1 MMKLEQKI
9 ENLKTMLK
17 SVDSPT
23 LGSKQDEGKQLT
35 EEEVLEKEAEYL
47 KDTISKM
54 GLNEDNSSKLQNLF
68 KKVLNKPASPNTAKD
83 KTEVERQEL
92 TKVEAASC
100 FLSDHSPIILS
111 TVSCNFGARPFRI
124 FDSWIGK
131 PGFEEVVTEALNGAD
146 VPIGPPDV
154 LLMRKLGNMIVK
166 VKAWRDEMLKNS
178 SEEVSAALVD
188 LEAMEAAMEVRDLTE
203 EDEWILSQ
211 SKKILKEDEERK
223 NRDFKQRSRL
233 RWVKDGDEN
242 SKFIHLMINS
252 RKANNVIHGL
262 NIDGVWVSKPSLVKK
277 EVFGFFKKKF
287 VEDCDIRPHLTC
299 HYIKKITST
308 EALEL
313 EARFSSLEI
322 KKIDFCNILSEFYD
336 SGKINVGCGSSFIAL
351 IPKVKD
357 PLGLKD
363 YHPISLVGIVNKV
376 ISKLLANRLK
386 KVLDSIISP
395 SQSAFISGR
404 YILDGPLV
412 VNEVLRWSKKAKKK
426 GIISSAWASV
436 LVNGAPTFEFKCQ
449 KGMRQGDL
457 ISPFLFVI
465 VMEALSCMINKVCGL
480 GIVRSVDLPEDGPS
494 VSHLFYA
501 DDAII
506 IGDWSR
512 DNIKNFIRILKCF
525 HLCLGLYINFGK
537 SNLFGVGMSFEDI
550 EGMAAV
556 VGCKA
561 ESFPCKYLGLTVGA
575 NMNRINNWRP
585 VYDIFEKRLSLWK
598 ASCLSI
604 GGRVTLIRSVLE
616 SLPTYYFSLYRAHVK
631 VVEDLESLI
640 RRFLWGGSSMDKK
653 LHWVAWDRVASPKK
667 MGDLGLH
674 RLNDVN
680 TALLSKRGWRF
691 KTEKD
696 NLWVRV
702 IKAIHSGGSD
712 WDFLPTKK
720 ALGGV
725 WHSIVSVLKKP
736 IVGDVYLRNKDFS
749 DWYVMEWC
757 NWVPLKCNI
766 FAWRADMD
774 RIPTVEAL
782 ARRGV
787 SIEDGGCSFCND
799 GPDSVS
805 HIFTACPLALG
816 LWEKISFWCRV
827 RNFFVFSFRDLL
839 DIPLLGGR
847 RKSEKVALHGIII
860 TACWLLWK
868 ARNNLRFNGKMC
880 NVEDIFSEV
889 RALSYLWFEHRAK
902 NGLLV

>member
-1 MMKLEQKI
+1 
-9 ENLKTMLK
+9 
-17 SVDSPT
+17 
-23 LGSKQDEGKQLT
+23 
-35 EEEVLEKEAEYL
+35 
-47 KDTISKM
+47 
-54 GLNEDNSSKLQNLF
+54 
-68 KKVLNKPASPNTAKD
+68 
-83 KTEVERQEL
+83 
-92 TKVEAASC
+92 
-100 FLSDHSPIILS
+100 
-111 TVSCNFGARPFRI
+111 
-124 FDSWIGK
+124 
-131 PGFEEVVTEALNGAD
+131 
-146 VPIGPPDV
+146 
-154 LLMRKLGNMIVK
+154 
-166 VKAWRDEMLKNS
+166 
-178 SEEVSAALVD
+178 
-188 LEAMEAAMEVRDLTE
+188 
-203 EDEWILSQ
+203 
-211 SKKILKEDEERK
+211 
-223 NRDFKQRSRL
+223 
-233 RWVKDGDEN
+233 
-242 SKFIHLMINS
+242 
-252 RKANNVIHGL
+252 
-262 NIDGVWVSKPSLVKK
+262 
-277 EVFGFFKKKF
+277 
-287 VEDCDIRPHLTC
+287 
-299 HYIKKITST
+299 
-308 EALEL
+308 
-313 EARFSSLEI
+313 
-322 KKIDFCNILSEFYD
+322 
-336 SGKINVGCGSSFIAL
+336 
-351 IPKVKD
+351 
-357 PLGLKD
+357 
-363 YHPISLVGIVNKV
+363 
-376 ISKLLANRLK
+376 
-386 KVLDSIISP
+386 
-395 SQSAFISGR
+395 
-404 YILDGPLV
+404 
-412 VNEVLRWSKKAKKK
+412 
-426 GIISSAWASV
+426 
-436 LVNGAPTFEFKCQ
+436 
-449 KGMRQGDL
+449 MRQGDL

-736 IVGDVYLRNKDFS
+736 IVGDVYLRSLLRGVVGNGENILFWLDPWLF
-749 DWYVMEWC
+749 D
-757 NWVPLKCNI
+757 VPLRDKFPALFHLELVITCSVH
-766 FAWRADMD
+766 D
-774 RIPTVEAL
+774 RLDGGGGVVAVEA
-782 ARRGV
+782 R
-787 SIEDGGCSFCND
+787 
-799 GPDSVS
+799 P
-805 HIFTACPLALG
+805 
-816 LWEKISFWCRV
+816 
-827 RNFFVFSFRDLL
+827 
-839 DIPLLGGR
+839 
-847 RKSEKVALHGIII
+847 
-860 TACWLLWK
+860 
-868 ARNNLRFNGKMC
+868 
-880 NVEDIFSEV
+880 
-889 RALSYLWFEHRAK
+889 
-902 NGLLV
+902 